1 MDRRERRP
9 DAGGEFGVA
18 AIREVRRIVV
28 GVDLSETGDL
38 SAGSQLAVEQA
49 RWVASLG
56 GARVTLL
63 HSTRCEEYW
72 SVSEGAFADRPMPA
86 DDGFRRPLETALQ
99 SLREAGFEAELVFS
113 DERAW
118 LAIVARVLQFRA
130 DLVIVGKRADSAHDG
145 RLLGGV
151 SQKLLRKC
159 PCAVWV
165 VKPDDSAGL
174 DKILAAT
181 DLSPV
186 GERVVALAASIS
198 SECGAELHVVHALS
212 LPLSVQMESSEAEE
226 QFLAECRA
234 AAVAK
239 IESRLPEPVRE
250 AAELHVGLTSPSNAI
265 LACVDRLKPDLVV
278 MGTISRAGIAG
289 LSVGNTAERL
299 LGHLD
304 CSMLTV
310 KPADFVCP
318 VRLDED

>member
-1 MDRRERRP
+1 
-9 DAGGEFGVA
+9 V
-18 AIREVRRIVV
+18 IRNIRRILV
-28 GVDLSETGDL
+28 GVDLSETGGL

-49 RWVASLG
+49 RWVANIC
-56 GARVTLL
+56 GAQVTLL
-63 HSTRCEEYW
+63 HSTRSEEHW
-72 SVSEGAFADRPMPA
+72 RVSEGIFADPPMPTA
-86 DDGFRRPLETALQ
+86 EGFRRPLEAALQ
-99 SLREAGFEAELVFS
+99 WLGEVGIEAELVFS

-118 LAIVARVLQFRA
+118 LAIVDRVLRSGA

-165 VKPDDSAGL
+165 VKPGHPASLAD
-174 DKILAAT
+174 ILAAT

-186 GERVVALAASIS
+186 GERVVELAASIS
-198 SECGAELHVVHALS
+198 SECGAGLHIVHALS
-212 LPLSVQMESSEAEE
+212 LPLSVQMEGDEARE
-226 QFLAECRA
+226 QFLAESRA
-234 AAVAK
+234 AAVAE
-239 IESRLPEPVRE
+239 IESQLPEPLRE
-250 AAELHVGLTSPSNAI
+250 TAELHVGLTSPSNAI
-265 LACVDRLKPDLVV
+265 LACVDRLEPDLVV

-289 LSVGNTAERL
+289 LSVGNTAERM

-318 VRLDED
+318 VQLA

>member
-1 MDRRERRP
+1 
-9 DAGGEFGVA
+9 
-18 AIREVRRIVV
+18 VV
-28 GVDLSETGDL
+28 GVELSEEGDL
-38 SAGSQLAVEQA
+38 SAGSRHAVERA
-49 RWVASLG
+49 RWVANLG
-56 GARVTLL
+56 GAHVTLL
-63 HSTRCEEYW
+63 HSTRGEEHW
-72 SVSEGAFADRPMPA
+72 RASEGVFASPPLRPA
-86 DDGFRRPLETALQ
+86 DGFRRSLEAALQ
-99 SLREAGFEAELVFS
+99 SLCDAGIEAELVLS

-118 LAIVARVLQFRA
+118 LAIVERVLQSGA
-130 DLVIVGKRADSAHDG
+130 DLAIVGKRADSEHDG

-165 VKPDDSAGL
+165 VKPGHIADPTN
-174 DKILAAT
+174 ILAAT

-198 SECGAELHVVHALS
+198 SECGAGLHIVHALG
-212 LPLSVQMESSEAEE
+212 LPLAVQMQDGEAEQ
-226 QFLAECRA
+226 QFLAESRA
-234 AAVAK
+234 AAIAK
-239 IESRLPEPVRE
+239 IESQLPESLR
-250 AAELHVGLTSPSNAI
+250 ASAQFHVGLTSPSNAI

-289 LSVGNTAERL
+289 LSVGNTAERM

-318 VRLDED
+318 VQLDR